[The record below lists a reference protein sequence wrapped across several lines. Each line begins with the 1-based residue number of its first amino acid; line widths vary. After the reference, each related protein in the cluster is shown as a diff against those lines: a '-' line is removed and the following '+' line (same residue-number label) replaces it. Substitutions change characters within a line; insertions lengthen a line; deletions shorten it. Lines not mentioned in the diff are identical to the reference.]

1 MRLNFVPWRLI
12 VVGRRYKTSFHSYG
26 VSNLEAAPRVLE
38 NFAAVT
44 LLQYENSTLR

>member
-12 VVGRRYKTSFHSYG
+12 VVGRQYKTSSHSYG

-38 NFAAVT
+38 NVAALALV
-44 LLQYENSTLR
+44 QYENSTLR